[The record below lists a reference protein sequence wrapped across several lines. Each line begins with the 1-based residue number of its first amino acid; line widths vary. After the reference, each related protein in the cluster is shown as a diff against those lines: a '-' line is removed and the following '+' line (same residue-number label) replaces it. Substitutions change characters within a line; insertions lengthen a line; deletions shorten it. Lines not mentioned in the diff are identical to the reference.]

1 MWKSLP
7 SSRSGCEKRDGMVDI
22 RFDHFITHTNAHDI
36 DDYLKEYAAQGFVP
50 VEETV
55 RHHPG
60 LRNGFVF
67 IGPEYL
73 EFCWVEDEALF
84 AEADEQDRLLRE
96 ALRPFGLGMVSGDV
110 QAVHEDWTGRGYTVP
125 EVYSSAPRDAP
136 AEAPPIWSFQTI
148 PEELLP
154 GIWCFVLTYRLRPKD
169 KVTQVRPAPNTIYAV
184 SGVTFVSTEAEAR
197 VTSWRDLLAPDEEVV
212 RSGTG
217 LDVQIGAHRATWMT
231 PDDYQVAYGMNWMP
245 SPHSNGELAVLQLLA
260 SDLAAVQTTMEQA
273 GRRTSPVSVGAED
286 ALLIE
291 PDVRDGFTLLV
302 RQQPIEIWLQER
314 IRRTGERLQLAEDQ

>member
-1 MWKSLP
+1 VKKGD
-7 SSRSGCEKRDGMVDI
+7 RVVDI
-22 RFDHFITHTNAHDI
+22 RFDHFITYTSAHDI

-50 VEETV
+50 AEETV

-84 AEADEQDRLLRE
+84 AEADEQDRLRRE
-96 ALRPFGLGMVSGDV
+96 ALHPFGLGMVSGDV
-110 QAVHEDWTGRGYTVP
+110 QAVHEDWTRQGYKVP

-136 AEAPPIWSFQTI
+136 AEAPPKWSFQTI

-154 GIWCFVLTYRLRPKD
+154 GIWCFALTYHSRPKD

-184 SGVTFVSTEAEAR
+184 SGMTFVSTDPEAR
-197 VTSWRDLLAPDEEVV
+197 ANSWRDLLAPDEEVV

-217 LDVQIGAHRATWMT
+217 WDVQIGAHRATWMT
-231 PDDYQVAYGMNWMP
+231 PDDYQVAHGFNWMP
-245 SPHSNGELAVLQLLA
+245 SPHSNGELAALQLLA
-260 SDLAAVQTTMEQA
+260 SDLAAVQNTMAQA
-273 GRRTSPVSVGAED
+273 GRRTSPVNVGAED

-291 PDVRDGFTLLV
+291 PDVRDGFTFFV
-302 RQQPIEIWLQER
+302 RQQPIENWLQER
-314 IRRTGERLQLAEDQ
+314 KRRTGERLQLAEDRVRH